1 MKQLPTAET
10 VLDDV
15 WRKVHKQNPNSFWT
29 TSAEQAMI
37 EFAKL
42 HVQQALESVSDLAKI
57 DFLDGLGGEGTK
69 EVGISKQSIL
79 NAYLLEN
86 IK

>member
-42 HVQQALESVSDLAKI
+42 HVQAALESASEKASVNWDGAGADLDA
-57 DFLDGLGGEGTK
+57 F
-69 EVGISKQSIL
+69 VNKQSIL
-79 NAYLLEN
+79 NAYPLDN
-86 IK
+86 IQ

>member
-1 MKQLPTAET
+1 MKQLPTVREF
-10 VLDDV
+10 LNEYLEKMEIESDYINEHLPFLL
-15 WRKVHKQNPNSFWT
+15 K
-29 TSAEQAMI
+29 

-42 HVQQALESVSDLAKI
+42 HVQQALESVSEVAKI